1 MRQAGSF
8 WSVILFPLLLFPST
22 PLPQSAL
29 TLSSVTAAPGGI
41 VALDLSLSSAASSLP
56 AAIQWTFTYPSSAV
70 ANFNVTAGAALTS
83 ANKTVTCAG
92 GATAYVCMASGM
104 NANTIPNGVI
114 ATVLVT
120 LSGSSAAA
128 IVVASGLGVSSS
140 GNAIPVTTT
149 GGTVNVTSPITIG
162 SLGCNPS
169 TLAPSGSSLCT
180 VAVSSSTGTTV
191 SLGSSSANLVVPASV
206 EISAGAASTT
216 FNATAKAFTA
226 DQTATITA
234 SLNGSSKSAS
244 ISLVAPLAISSLQCA
259 AASLASNGNTTCT
272 VTLSK
277 PPSSDTLVALAN
289 NASPALTVP
298 ASVTVLANATS
309 ATFAVSTGALTADQT
324 ATITA
329 SLNVSSKP
337 ASISLVAP
345 LVISSLQCA
354 AASLASNANTTC
366 TVTLSQPPS
375 VNTAVSLANI
385 ASPALTV
392 PASAT
397 VLANATSATFTVS
410 TGALTADRTAT
421 ITASLNGSS
430 KPASISLVAPLVIS
444 SLQCAAASLASNAN
458 TTCTVTLSKP
468 PSVNTAVSLANS
480 ASPALT
486 VPASATVLANAT
498 SATFTV
504 STGALTADRTATIT
518 ASLNGSSKPASISL
532 VAPLASMTTGTA
544 TFVKADNAAS
554 GTWKGVYGA
563 DGYNVIGN
571 AASVPSFVTMT
582 PSGNLSYVWASS
594 TTDTRGL
601 QTASAPSSR
610 IAACWYTWDSMYID
624 LAFNDTNPHQ
634 VAIYLVDWDYLG
646 RSEKVDILDA
656 NNTLLDTRSVAS
668 FAGGQYLVWNL
679 RGHVIL
685 RITNTNPS
693 SSAVISGLF
702 FGTSASAR
710 SKAATTGGTTIALAN
725 SPLTVL
731 PPVTLESLTCSPS
744 TLIPGVSG
752 TCMLALTGA
761 ATSTVKVTLWPGN
774 KRFTISPS
782 VTIPAG
788 SANSVVPFTTS
799 ANLSGSVVLTAS
811 YGSVTESFSF
821 LPRAAPR
828 PLKRADVVSLSCPK
842 RIIEG
847 TTGVCDLEIAAP
859 GSSDVAKLSI
869 ASSSLHLR
877 VPDTIRLRARQTT
890 VRFAIVADSEAIQ
903 EDAVLEA
910 RSGDNALKETLTIA
924 SSGRRLSAPKELSAK
939 PGDRM
944 RFQVAASRSDAIS
957 AFGLPPGSRFDAAT
971 AAFEWTPT
979 SADLGRHE
987 ITFLAA
993 AVPGT
998 PEVHTVVVNIGSG
1011 LPVLTGLRN
1020 LAGAALCSPTTIAG
1034 ITGRFLA
1041 EGGDTR
1047 VRVNGE
1053 YATVLAASGDRTD
1066 FLCPD
1071 LPAGSPLDIAVETP
1085 ADRKSTRLNSS

>member
-1 MRQAGSF
+1 MRQAGRF

-234 SLNGSSKSAS
+234 SLKGSSKSAS
-244 ISLVAPLAISSLQCA
+244 ISLVAPLVISSLQCA
-259 AASLASNGNTTCT
+259 AASLASNANATCT

-277 PPSSDTLVALAN
+277 PPSADTLVSLAN

-309 ATFAVSTGALTADQT
+309 ATFA
-324 ATITA
+324 
-329 SLNVSSKP
+329 
-337 ASISLVAP
+337 
-345 LVISSLQCA
+345 
-354 AASLASNANTTC
+354 
-366 TVTLSQPPS
+366 
-375 VNTAVSLANI
+375 
-385 ASPALTV
+385 
-392 PASAT
+392 
-397 VLANATSATFTVS
+397 VS

-571 AASVPSFVTMT
+571 AASVPSYVTMT

-594 TTDTRGL
+594 TTDTRGLETASTPSSRIAACWYTSGSLNIDLAFNDTNTHQVAISLLDWDYLGRSEKVDILDANNTLLDTRSVASFAGGQYLVWNLRGHVILRITNTNPSSNAVISGLFFGVGGSALPPAGAATFVKADNATAGTWKGAYGADDYNVIGNAASVPAYVTMTPSRNNSYVWAASTPDARGL

-685 RITNTNPS
+685 RFTNTNPS
-693 SSAVISGLF
+693 SSAVISG
-702 FGTSASAR
+702 
-710 SKAATTGGTTIALAN
+710 
-725 SPLTVL
+725 
-731 PPVTLESLTCSPS
+731 
-744 TLIPGVSG
+744 
-752 TCMLALTGA
+752 
-761 ATSTVKVTLWPGN
+761 
-774 KRFTISPS
+774 
-782 VTIPAG
+782 
-788 SANSVVPFTTS
+788 
-799 ANLSGSVVLTAS
+799 
-811 YGSVTESFSF
+811 
-821 LPRAAPR
+821 
-828 PLKRADVVSLSCPK
+828 
-842 RIIEG
+842 
-847 TTGVCDLEIAAP
+847 
-859 GSSDVAKLSI
+859 
-869 ASSSLHLR
+869 
-877 VPDTIRLRARQTT
+877 
-890 VRFAIVADSEAIQ
+890 
-903 EDAVLEA
+903 
-910 RSGDNALKETLTIA
+910 
-924 SSGRRLSAPKELSAK
+924 
-939 PGDRM
+939 
-944 RFQVAASRSDAIS
+944 
-957 AFGLPPGSRFDAAT
+957 
-971 AAFEWTPT
+971 
-979 SADLGRHE
+979 
-987 ITFLAA
+987 IT
-993 AVPGT
+993 
-998 PEVHTVVVNIGSG
+998 
-1011 LPVLTGLRN
+1011 
-1020 LAGAALCSPTTIAG
+1020 
-1034 ITGRFLA
+1034 
-1041 EGGDTR
+1041 
-1047 VRVNGE
+1047 
-1053 YATVLAASGDRTD
+1053 
-1066 FLCPD
+1066 
-1071 LPAGSPLDIAVETP
+1071 
-1085 ADRKSTRLNSS
+1085 